1 MIDLIQVLAASDPH
15 AVTAEATG
23 LAEKLAHTVET
34 FGIHPSHIIMQLIS
48 FVILAAVLWKFAFKP
63 VFATMEEREA
73 KIDSGLKYAEE
84 MKVKLAEAEAEKKKI
99 LQEAS
104 AEAKSIVT
112 EARQTAEARI
122 EKSAQEAIK
131 AAEDITKKAELQ
143 IENDRKQM
151 LAEARSEIS
160 RLVVATAGK
169 VLSKEL
175 TAEEKARY
183 SESAS
188 STLV

>member
-15 AVTAEATG
+15 AAAES
-23 LAEKLAHTVET
+23 VSIFET
-34 FGIHPSHIIMQLIS
+34 FGIEPEAIGMQVLS

-84 MKVKLAEAEAEKKKI
+84 MKVKLAEAEADKKKI

-104 AEAKSIVT
+104 VEASTIVS
-112 EARQTAEARI
+112 EARQTAELRI
-122 EKSAQEAIK
+122 AKSAQEAIK
-131 AAEDITKKAELQ
+131 AAEDITKKAQLQ

-160 RLVVATAGK
+160 RLVVATTAK

-175 TAEEKARY
+175 SAEEKSRY

>member
-1 MIDLIQVLAASDPH
+1 MTDLIQILAAADPQ
-15 AVTAEATG
+15 AAAESAG
-23 LAEKLAHTVET
+23 LAET
-34 FGIHPSHIIMQLIS
+34 FGIHWTHITMQAIS
-48 FVILAAVLWKFAFKP
+48 FCILAGVLWKFAFKP
-63 VFATMEEREA
+63 VLATMDEREA

-84 MKVKLAEAEAEKKKI
+84 MKVKLAEAETEKKKI

-104 AEAKSIVT
+104 TEAKAIVT

-122 EKSAQEAIK
+122 DKSAQEAIR

-143 IENDRKQM
+143 IANDRKQM
-151 LAEARSEIS
+151 MAEARSEIS
-160 RLVVATAGK
+160 RLVVATASK

-175 TAEEKARY
+175 TAEEKSRY

>member
-1 MIDLIQVLAASDPH
+1 MIDLIQVLAAADPQ
-15 AVTAEATG
+15 AADSAN
-23 LAEKLAHTVET
+23 LVET
-34 FGIHPSHIIMQLIS
+34 FGIHGSHIIMQAIS
-48 FVILAAVLWKFAFKP
+48 FTILAVVLWKFAFKP
-63 VFATMEEREA
+63 VMATMEEREA

-84 MKVKLAEAEAEKKKI
+84 MKVKLAEAEAEKKRI

-104 AEAKSIVT
+104 VEAKTIVT

-131 AAEDITKKAELQ
+131 AAEDITKKAERQ

-175 TAEEKARY
+175 SAEEKARY

>member
-1 MIDLIQVLAASDPH
+1 MIDLIQVLAAGDPH
-15 AVTAEATG
+15 AAAESAG
-23 LAEKLAHTVET
+23 IAET
-34 FGIHPSHIIMQLIS
+34 FGIHTSHIVMQLIS
-48 FVILAAVLWKFAFKP
+48 FTILAAVLWKFAFKP

-104 AEAKSIVT
+104 AEAKAIVT
-112 EARQTAEARI
+112 EARQSAEARI

-151 LAEARSEIS
+151 LAEARSEIA
-160 RLVVATAGK
+160 RLVVSTAGK

-175 TAEEKARY
+175 TPEEKARY

-188 STLV
+188 ATLV

>member
-1 MIDLIQVLAASDPH
+1 MIDLVQVLAASDAPS
-15 AVTAEATG
+15 AAQSAG
-23 LAEKLAHTVET
+23 IAEK
-34 FGIHPSHIIMQLIS
+34 FGIQWQYVTMQLIS
-48 FVILAAVLWKFAFKP
+48 FIILAAVLWKFAFKP

-84 MKVKLAEAEAEKKKI
+84 MKVKLAEAEAEKKRI

-104 AEAKSIVT
+104 VEAKSIIT

-122 EKSAQEAIK
+122 DRSSQEAIK
-131 AAEDITKKAELQ
+131 AAEDVTKKAELQ
-143 IENDRKQM
+143 IANDRKQM
-151 LAEARSEIS
+151 IAEARSEIS
-160 RLVVATAGK
+160 RLVVATASK

-175 TAEEKARY
+175 SEEEKSRY

>member
-1 MIDLIQVLAASDPH
+1 MIDLIQVLAAGDPH
-15 AVTAEATG
+15 SVAESAG
-23 LAEKLAHTVET
+23 IAEK
-34 FGIHPSHIIMQLIS
+34 FGIHTSHIVMQLIS
-48 FVILAAVLWKFAFKP
+48 FTILAAVLWKFAFKP
-63 VFATMEEREA
+63 VFATMEEREE
-73 KIDSGLKYAEE
+73 KIDAGLKYAEE

-104 AEAKSIVT
+104 LEAKTIVT

-122 EKSAQEAIK
+122 EKSAQDAIK

-160 RLVVATAGK
+160 RLVVATTAK

-175 TAEEKARY
+175 SEDEKARY
-183 SESAS
+183 SETAS

>member
-1 MIDLIQVLAASDPH
+1 MIDLIHVFAAADAQS
-15 AVTAEATG
+15 AVESAGIAD
-23 LAEKLAHTVET
+23 K
-34 FGIHPSHIIMQLIS
+34 FGIQWEYVTMQVIS

-63 VFATMEEREA
+63 VLATMEEREA

-84 MKVKLAEAEAEKKKI
+84 MTVKLAEAELEKKKI

-104 AEAKSIVT
+104 VEAKNLVT
-112 EARQTAEARI
+112 EARRTAEARI
-122 EKSAQEAIK
+122 EKSVQDAIK
-131 AAEDITKKAELQ
+131 AAEDVTKKAELQ

-151 LAEARSEIS
+151 LTEARREIS
-160 RLVVATAGK
+160 RLVVATASK
-169 VLSKEL
+169 VLSREL
-175 TAEEKARY
+175 TAEEKSRY

>member
-1 MIDLIQVLAASDPH
+1 MTDLINILAVADPH
-15 AVTAEATG
+15 AAAESVS
-23 LAEKLAHTVET
+23 LVET
-34 FGIHPSHIIMQLIS
+34 FGIHGSHIAMQAAS
-48 FVILAAVLWKFAFKP
+48 FTILAVVLWKFAFKP
-63 VFATMEEREA
+63 VLATMEEREA

-84 MKVKLAEAEAEKKKI
+84 MTVKLAEAEAEKKKI

-104 AEAKSIVT
+104 VEASTIVS
-112 EARQTAEARI
+112 EARQTAESRI
-122 EKSAQEAIK
+122 AKSAQEAIK
-131 AAEDITKKAELQ
+131 AAEDITKKAQLQ

-160 RLVVATAGK
+160 RLVVATAAK

-175 TAEEKARY
+175 SAEEKSRY

>member
-1 MIDLIQVLAASDPH
+1 MDLVHILAAADPH
-15 AVTAEATG
+15 AADADILTRLGVT
-23 LAEKLAHTVET
+23 VPY
-34 FGIHPSHIIMQLIS
+34 IVMQIVS
-48 FVILAAVLWKFAFKP
+48 FTILASVLWKFAFKP

-104 AEAKSIVT
+104 LEAKNLVS

-122 EKSAQEAIK
+122 DKSAQDAIK
-131 AAEDITKKAELQ
+131 VAEDITKKAELQ

-175 TAEEKARY
+175 TAEEKSRY

-188 STLV
+188 TTLV

>member
-1 MIDLIQVLAASDPH
+1 MTDLIQILAAADPH
-15 AVTAEATG
+15 AAAESAS
-23 LAEKLAHTVET
+23 LVEK
-34 FGIHPSHIIMQLIS
+34 FGIHWSHITMQAIS
-48 FVILAAVLWKFAFKP
+48 FTILATVLWKFAFKP
-63 VFATMEEREA
+63 VLATMDEREA

-84 MKVKLAEAEAEKKKI
+84 MKVKLAEAETEKKKI

-104 AEAKSIVT
+104 IEASTIVN
-112 EARQTAEARI
+112 EARQSAEARI
-122 EKSAQEAIK
+122 AKSAQDAIK

-143 IENDRKQM
+143 IQNDRKQM

-160 RLVVATAGK
+160 RLVVATTSK
-169 VLSKEL
+169 VLAKEL
-175 TAEEKARY
+175 SAEEKSRY